1 MAEKEKLT
9 AAARMQLE
17 HELRPQP
24 PHIDREA
31 IRGFLS
37 GLRYPLYFLDFE
49 SFMPAIP
56 RYDQSCVYSQI
67 VFQYSLHIQSSPE
80 AEPEHLEYLAP
91 PGADPRRGVAE
102 RLCADIPAD
111 ACVLAYNMSFEK
123 TRLQELAELYPDLA
137 EHLLAIRDHTLDLMT
152 PFLKKWYYCR
162 AMQGSYS
169 IKHVLPAL
177 FPDDPEMDYSRLEGV
192 HNGLEAS
199 EAFAGMEEL
208 APEELERTRR
218 NLLKYCGLDTYA
230 MVKVW
235 RKLLE
240 AAEADGA

>member
-1 MAEKEKLT
+1 MLSARVAEKEKLT

-37 GLRYPLYFLDFE
+37 GLHYPLYFLDFE

-67 VFQYSLHIQSSPE
+67 VFQYSLHIQPSPE

-102 RLCADIPAD
+102 RLLSDRRSGRLKPWASPARN
-111 ACVLAYNMSFEK
+111 AAPPSL
-123 TRLQELAELYPDLA
+123 R
-137 EHLLAIRDHTLDLMT
+137 
-152 PFLKKWYYCR
+152 
-162 AMQGSYS
+162 GSTGWAGRR
-169 IKHVLPAL
+169 PCGG
-177 FPDDPEMDYSRLEGV
+177 SRSSV
-192 HNGLEAS
+192 
-199 EAFAGMEEL
+199 
-208 APEELERTRR
+208 R
-218 NLLKYCGLDTYA
+218 
-230 MVKVW
+230 
-235 RKLLE
+235 
-240 AAEADGA
+240 